1 MQLVLELKPLKDKQH
16 ELSVEL
22 HGVKTTQKT
31 ALIEQTDMKSKQ
43 VLLQQRMA
51 QVFGT
56 SILLYLHLVSNQ
68 PPADSGGGA
77 GGAADG

>member
-1 MQLVLELKPLKDKQH
+1 MLQLVLEIKPLKNKQH

-31 ALIEQTDMKSKQ
+31 ALIEQTDMKTKQ

-56 SILLYLHLVSNQ
+56 SILRAVLCTAASRIN
-68 PPADSGGGA
+68 PGGS
-77 GGAADG
+77 